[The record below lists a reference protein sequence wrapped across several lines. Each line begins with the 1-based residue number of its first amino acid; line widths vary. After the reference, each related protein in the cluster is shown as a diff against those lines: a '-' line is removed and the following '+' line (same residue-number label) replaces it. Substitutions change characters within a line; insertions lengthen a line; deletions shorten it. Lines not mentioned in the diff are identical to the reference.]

1 MGIAHIIKNDR
12 SAGLE
17 GFRAVPGLT
26 VEGRLIDTAD
36 LIGQRCPV
44 AEQRCAPVRPETM
57 NRSGTIFLFGIILT
71 LPISPA

>member
-44 AEQRCAPVRPETM
+44 AEQRCAPVRP
-57 NRSGTIFLFGIILT
+57 
-71 LPISPA
+71 